1 MKKYLIILAA
11 AVVTGFATSCKDF
24 LEPTQIDLIYNEAFW
39 ESQADAEVGV
49 TGVYSLYRGLMSSS
63 ANWYQRADVTCGFVK
78 NGWSGGSNRNY
89 YTVGNYSDVSSVDR
103 MWGSMDSACDWGP
116 FYKVVAQANLVITK
130 MLAMDVERF
139 SSQEAYDRLLGEAY
153 FLRALTY
160 FNILRVWGDAPL
172 VTEAIESS
180 SQVIDKDHSPL
191 LIGRSTDFEIA
202 SQVLD
207 DAEKAVSLLDYGTY
221 GTASWGIRANKG
233 SALELLAHANM
244 WANFLARRDRLP
256 NPLGYVKNAIT
267 ALEDLRDH
275 GGYSYV
281 DYRNADAVKA
291 MFNGQSPE
299 AVFELYVGTENNE
312 SYRADRSGVQAFTCK
327 MTPLDNDPTHDR
339 SAGIDWI
346 PYSQKSKLYPEYDF
360 TTGGP
365 DIRPNLFFGAWDS
378 TYNEPFNETQGSS
391 TNDRT
396 KVTWLT
402 KWAQLTEDTER
413 KQESYI
419 AYFAECN
426 IPVFRYTDAMLLLA
440 EAYYK
445 NGEEEKALPIVND
458 IRRRAGLAD
467 YTGNDIISEIMQ
479 QRISE
484 LFGEGYL
491 YYDFVRNNF
500 WPNAH
505 LMGAVKYR
513 QKGYYWP
520 VSSNVLATNTMIDQT
535 PYWNGKCNW

>member
-1 MKKYLIILAA
+1 MKKYIILLVA
-11 AVVTGFATSCKDF
+11 AVAALSVTSCKNF

-49 TGVYSLYRGLMSSS
+49 TGIYSLYRGLMSSS

-89 YTVGNYSDVSSVDR
+89 YTIGNYSDVSSVER
-103 MWGSMDSACDWGP
+103 MWGSMDDACDWGP
-116 FYKVVAQANLVITK
+116 FYKVIAQANLVITK
-130 MLAMDVERF
+130 LKAMDPGKF
-139 SSQEAYDRLLGEAY
+139 SNQETYDRLLGEAY

-160 FNILRVWGDAPL
+160 FDILRVWGDAPL
-172 VTEAIESS
+172 ITDAIESS

-202 SQVLD
+202 GQVLD
-207 DAEKAVSLLDYGTY
+207 DVTQAVSLLDYGTY

-233 SALELLAHANM
+233 SALQLLAHANM

-256 NPLGYVKNAIT
+256 NPLGYVKDAIT
-267 ALEDLRDH
+267 ALEDLKEH
-275 GGYSYV
+275 GGYAYV
-281 DYRNADAVKA
+281 DYSSVDAVKG
-291 MFNGQSPE
+291 MFAGQSPE

-312 SYRADRSGVQAFTCK
+312 SYRADRTGVQAYTCK

-346 PYSQKSKLYPEYDF
+346 PYSQKPKLYPEYDF
-360 TTGGP
+360 TLGGP
-365 DIRPNLFFGAWDS
+365 DIRPHLFFGAWDS
-378 TYNEPFNETQGSS
+378 TYNEPFNETQGSA

-402 KWAQLTEDTER
+402 KWSQLTEDTER

-445 NGEEEKALPIVND
+445 NGEEDKALPIVND
-458 IRRRAGLAD
+458 IRHRAGLGDYAGAD
-467 YTGNDIISEIMQ
+467 LISEIMQ
-479 QRISE
+479 QRVSE

-491 YYDFVRNNF
+491 YYDFVRNNY

-520 VSSNVLATNTMIDQT
+520 VSSNVLSTNTLIDQT